1 MHLDHSKIPL
11 LSLFLAASLLLES
24 PATRA
29 AQHLSPIAETPVLA
43 QTTQE
48 RQAEADRLYQQA
60 YQQFQISQF
69 QDAIESW
76 EQALV
81 IYREI
86 GNVSREAAAINNL
99 GNVYRTLGQYER
111 AIESIEQALA
121 IFQDIDDVAGVAYSL
136 DGLGTSYLLLG
147 QYERAITC
155 LERALALKQDIGDVA
170 GEAHS
175 LMGLGLVYRSLS
187 QYEQALALLEQALVI
202 FQEIDHAWGEAASI
216 HNLGLVYSFL
226 GEYERAIDFFGQSL
240 DITRE
245 IGDVAG
251 VAISLNNL
259 GNAYRNRGEYE
270 RAIEFHQQSLAIKR
284 EIGDLAGVADSLTS
298 LGNDYLDLGRYEKAI
313 EFHQQSLA
321 IQQEIGDLAGVA
333 ISLNNLG
340 NAYRNRGEYE
350 RAIEFHQQS
359 LAIKREIG
367 DLAGVA
373 GSLNNLANV
382 YFSLGQYERAIE
394 FHQQS
399 LAIQREIGDVVGEAQ
414 SLINLAN
421 VYFSLG
427 QYEKAIEVYQQSLA
441 IQQTIGDRLGQAK
454 ILGNLANVYFS
465 LGQYEKAIEVYQ
477 QSLTIQRDIGNVVGE
492 AVSLNG
498 LGIAYRNLGEYERAI
513 EFHQQSLAIK
523 REIGDVAGIANS
535 LLNLGNTY
543 LNIGEYERAIE
554 FHQQSLAIQQEIGNV
569 AGIANSLNNL
579 AWAFMQ
585 TQNFAAAEENLFAT
599 IELWETLRA
608 DLTNDEDKVSIFDT
622 QINSYRS
629 LQRVLIAQNKTE
641 MALEISERGR
651 ARAFVELMAQRLQV
665 NSAEAFVPPAP
676 PTLADIQQVARTQ
689 NATLVEYSIVSL
701 RDLSK
706 TLYIWVVQPNGDIAF
721 RQVNLDGLNI
731 SLAELVTESRHA
743 LGVRDAA
750 IVVEYLSPEEIAAR
764 QANRL
769 QQLHQLLIEP
779 IADLLPTN
787 PEAPVIFIPHRE
799 LFLVPFPAL
808 QDANGT
814 YLIDKHTPLTAPAIQ
829 VLELTQ
835 RRGNGETLRGEE
847 ILVVGNPE
855 MPSLSLIPGEPVVPL
870 SSLPGAERE
879 ATIVAELLETEA
891 LIGSAATETTVR
903 ERMDTASII
912 HLATHGILDEFRGIG
927 SSITLTPDGEADGF
941 LTAEEILEMNLDAE
955 LVVLSACDTGRGKLT
970 GDGVVG
976 LSRSLVTAGVKSV
989 VVSLWQVPDAPTA
1002 DLMAQF
1008 YKNLQQGLD
1017 KGQALRTAMLS
1028 IRATHPEPRNWAAF
1042 TLMGNR

>member
-245 IGDVAG
+245 IGDV
-251 VAISLNNL
+251 
-259 GNAYRNRGEYE
+259 
-270 RAIEFHQQSLAIKR
+270 
-284 EIGDLAGVADSLTS
+284 
-298 LGNDYLDLGRYEKAI
+298 
-313 EFHQQSLA
+313 
-321 IQQEIGDLAGVA
+321 AGVA

>member
-284 EIGDLAGVADSLTS
+284 EIGDLAGVA
-298 LGNDYLDLGRYEKAI
+298 
-313 EFHQQSLA
+313 
-321 IQQEIGDLAGVA
+321 
-333 ISLNNLG
+333 
-340 NAYRNRGEYE
+340 
-350 RAIEFHQQS
+350 
-359 LAIKREIG
+359 
-367 DLAGVA
+367 
-373 GSLNNLANV
+373 GSLN
-382 YFSLGQYERAIE
+382 
-394 FHQQS
+394 
-399 LAIQREIGDVVGEAQ
+399 
-414 SLINLAN
+414 
-421 VYFSLG
+421 
-427 QYEKAIEVYQQSLA
+427 
-441 IQQTIGDRLGQAK
+441 
-454 ILGNLANVYFS
+454 NLANVYFS

-941 LTAEEILEMNLDAE
+941 LTAEEILDMNLDAE

-1028 IRATHPEPRNWAAF
+1028 IRATHSEPRNWAAF

>member
-333 ISLNNLG
+333 
-340 NAYRNRGEYE
+340 
-350 RAIEFHQQS
+350 
-359 LAIKREIG
+359 
-367 DLAGVA
+367 

-676 PTLADIQQVARTQ
+676 PTLAFIQQVARTQ